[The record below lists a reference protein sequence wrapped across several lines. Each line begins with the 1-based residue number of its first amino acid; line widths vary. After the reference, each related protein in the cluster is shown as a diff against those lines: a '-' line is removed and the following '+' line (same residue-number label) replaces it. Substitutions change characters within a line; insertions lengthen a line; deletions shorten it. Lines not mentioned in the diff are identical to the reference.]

1 MGGQTHLL
9 GEGLQLLFGVNVLP
23 DPLHVV
29 PVLHDAVLHR
39 VPHRQQAPVL
49 LAAKSGEG
57 SLEKANNKTTKCP
70 GLSKGKLC
78 GIKKQKGKRTPSF
91 ISVLISGKKNHSEN
105 EKSHDNSTSSYKLRG
120 RQ

>member
-1 MGGQTHLL
+1 MLRTEGGDRVTRLQLSPEIPEPEVLGGGQTHLL

-49 LAAKSGEG
+49 LAAKSGED
-57 SLEKANNKTTKCP
+57 SLEKANKNNKMP
-70 GLSKGKLC
+70 WYE
-78 GIKKQKGKRTPSF
+78 KKKTVWR
-91 ISVLISGKKNHSEN
+91 
-105 EKSHDNSTSSYKLRG
+105 
-120 RQ
+120 